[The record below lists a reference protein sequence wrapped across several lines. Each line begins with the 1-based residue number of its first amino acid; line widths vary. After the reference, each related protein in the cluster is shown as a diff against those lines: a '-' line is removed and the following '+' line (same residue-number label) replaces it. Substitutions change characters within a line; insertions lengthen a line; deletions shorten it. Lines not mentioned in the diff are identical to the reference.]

1 MGKLVTVKSSYQFVL
16 LPNKN
21 GDGTYRNYSS
31 GDQVTLTDAEYAAL
45 PQSVLNAITLTTS
58 GLPDPK
64 RKATDPKAGD
74 WNSAAFTAAGG
85 GTISLGTNFVTG
97 PAGGVTYTTGWLTVP
112 ADSPS
117 TNVVG
122 PKPGSVSIVHLYH
135 KQGATASVAPTGKN
149 WFAGATTLWPG
160 GTVPTFTASANA
172 LDLFRFESYD
182 GGSTWVNVMT
192 VKGLA

>member
-1 MGKLVTVKSSYQFVL
+1 MGKLLTVKTGYSAVL

-21 GDGTYRNYSS
+21 GDGTQRNYSP
-31 GDQVTLTDAEYAAL
+31 GDQVTVTDAEYAAFN
-45 PQSVLNAITLTTS
+45 QATLNAVTVTTS

-64 RKATDPKAGD
+64 RKASDAKAGD
-74 WNSAAFTAAGG
+74 YNSAAFTAAGG
-85 GTISLGTNFVTG
+85 GSISLGTNFVTG
-97 PAGGVTYTTGWLTVP
+97 PAGGVTYTTGWLTVA

-117 TNVVG
+117 NSVVG
-122 PKPGSVSIVHLYH
+122 PKPGSVSSVHLFH
-135 KQGATASVAPTGKN
+135 KQGAAASTAPTGKN

-172 LDLFRFESYD
+172 LDFFSFETYD
-182 GGSTWVNVMT
+182 GGATWVNTLT